1 MCLRNKFLLITT
13 LVIHRFYFCYFWTF
27 DNLDIR
33 DSMKGIPRGADSLS
47 KGSSRKNVCSL
58 AWARAK
64 EAEKERGGHSAE
76 GEGAGSPGA

>member
-1 MCLRNKFLLITT
+1 
-13 LVIHRFYFCYFWTF
+13 
-27 DNLDIR
+27 
-33 DSMKGIPRGADSLS
+33 MKGIPRGGDSLS